1 MDPPVVSA
9 PSGHDIHI
17 DQASGLHSKFACRED
32 IILLTQVNLFEPWT
46 APPKGSTAAWEEI
59 TALCARQTGF
69 TLKAKKWN
77 ALKSR
82 FNLLVSSFRKDE
94 GASLRKSGAPEE
106 YEEREVL
113 LCDIINRMDDYKESE
128 DASREL
134 RKAKTDGIV
143 NSGLLLRRLAVEEVE
158 NEDAGSTETLDLSDS
173 SKRSRLALDGQAKR
187 KKRSLRQ
194 RKERVWRHL
203 RL

>member
-1 MDPPVVSA
+1 
-9 PSGHDIHI
+9 
-17 DQASGLHSKFACRED
+17 
-32 IILLTQVNLFEPWT
+32 
-46 APPKGSTAAWEEI
+46 PPKGSTAAWEEI

-143 NSGLLLRRLAVEEVE
+143 NSGLLLRRLAVEERFIQAIAFGVRRPSKKEKKKPSSTKRESVAALAAVITAGIEAKRASDAE
-158 NEDAGSTETLDLSDS
+158 NT
-173 SKRSRLALDGQAKR
+173 RLAH
-187 KKRSLRQ
+187 
-194 RKERVWRHL
+194 ERFEQLERARATEMVRIAE
-203 RL
+203 RFD